1 MTVDTTIVNTFEVS
15 AKSKTFH
22 LSKEIRVIGKRVLER
37 TMLLA
42 GLPHEDAS
50 ALFQYLRFNDSG
62 IISKICRVDLTLED
76 RLHCLMVAVRA

>member
-1 MTVDTTIVNTFEVS
+1 V
-15 AKSKTFH
+15 
-22 LSKEIRVIGKRVLER
+22 
-37 TMLLA
+37 LLA

-62 IISKICRVDLTLED
+62 IISKICRVDLTFED